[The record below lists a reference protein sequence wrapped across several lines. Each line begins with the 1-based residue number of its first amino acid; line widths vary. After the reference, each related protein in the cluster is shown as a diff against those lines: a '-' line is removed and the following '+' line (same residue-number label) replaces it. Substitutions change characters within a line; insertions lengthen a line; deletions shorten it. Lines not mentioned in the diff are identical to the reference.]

1 MGSGLRLVAYT
12 DGASRGN
19 PGAASYGAVVL
30 DAAGGELRAIAAP
43 IGVATNN
50 VAEYRGAIAAV
61 EAALELGASALE
73 LRMDSQ
79 LIVRQLEGRYRVKNA
94 GLKPL
99 FEKLRG
105 LLDQLDE
112 VAIRHVPREENR
124 RADALANA
132 ALDGR
137 IEDVR

>member
-1 MGSGLRLVAYT
+1 MGTGLRLMAYT

-19 PGAASYGAVVL
+19 PGPASYGAVVL
-30 DAAGGELRAIAAP
+30 DAKGGELRAISVA
-43 IGVATNN
+43 IGVETNN

-99 FEKLRG
+99 FLKLQA
-105 LLDQLDE
+105 LLEQLDE

-137 IEDVR
+137 SADAL